1 MATKQTKK
9 TNTSTSA
16 KPKNSLGLTPTAG
29 YLIIE
34 PAEATKQTASGLYI
48 ADNAANEKPQKG
60 TVLAVGA
67 DEIVDED
74 VTRKSPAQVGD
85 VVIYKK
91 WGGNEVKINGKEY
104 LFSKFE
110 DILAIEQ

>member
-1 MATKQTKK
+1 MAKTKTTKP
-9 TNTSTSA
+9 TQPSA
-16 KPKNSLGLTPTAG
+16 KNTLGLTPTAG

-34 PAEATKQTASGLYI
+34 PMEAQKQTSSGIYLPDTASP
-48 ADNAANEKPQKG
+48 DKPQKG

-74 VTRKSPAQVGD
+74 VTRKSPAKVGD

-91 WGGNEVKINGKEY
+91 WGGSEVKLNGKEY

-110 DILAIEQ
+110 DILAIEG